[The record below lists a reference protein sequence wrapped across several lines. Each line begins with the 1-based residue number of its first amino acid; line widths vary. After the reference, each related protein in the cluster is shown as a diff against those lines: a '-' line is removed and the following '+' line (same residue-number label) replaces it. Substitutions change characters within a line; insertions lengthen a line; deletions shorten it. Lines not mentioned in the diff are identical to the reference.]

1 MTSLSP
7 RRLGPRRLLIAG
19 GAAVTAL
26 AAARALRAKK
36 RDTEASAQQ
45 PTPTSKKFSSSLA
58 RNAGLARVG
67 ATGGAHMAVARV
79 RSIGADEE
87 RTAELRAGAELR
99 TAEAVAETL
108 GNMKGALMKLGQM
121 ASYLEAGLPEPMREA
136 LVQLQADAP
145 PMAPELAAEVIA
157 AELGAPPEQVF
168 ASWEPRPIAAASIG
182 QVHRATTKDGTQVA
196 VKVQYPGVDDAIR
209 HDLQTSNVVFSALGM
224 MFPGMDP
231 KPIVAELRERLGEE
245 LDYVNEAANQRRFA
259 DYFEGH
265 PAIHVPR
272 VLEEYSTARVL
283 TSEYV
288 VGDRWPAL
296 LEASQEE
303 RNLAGEAI
311 FRYVFS
317 SIYGLGTFNGDPHPG
332 NYLVQGPGRLSFLDY
347 GLVKHFDTETVAD
360 FESLIVAM
368 VLQRDPDKFRAEVER
383 IGLLP
388 AGAPFS
394 TEDVVGYFGHFY
406 DHIME
411 DREVTIE
418 PEWSEEAVRRYFDLS
433 GPYASIMKMANLP
446 GDWVIVQRINL
457 GLYALL
463 GELRA
468 TANWRR
474 ISEELWPSVLG
485 PPSTPMGEA
494 IAAWE
499 VASGKTRGPKATSP
513 DLGLP
518 EPGRPEAG
526 RPGPSHPGVSRR
538 GQSAG

>member
-7 RRLGPRRLLIAG
+7 RRLGPRHLLIAG
-19 GAAVTAL
+19 AAAASAI

-36 RDTEASAQQ
+36 LDPTAPAQRR
-45 PTPTSKKFSSSLA
+45 PPTSKLFASSLA
-58 RNAGLARVG
+58 RNAELARVG
-67 ATGGAHMAVARV
+67 VTGGAHLAVAKV
-79 RSIGADEE
+79 RSIGADDE
-87 RTAELRAGAELR
+87 RSAELRAGAELR
-99 TAEAVAETL
+99 TAEAVAEAL

-145 PMAPELAAEVIA
+145 PMAPELAAEVIV

-168 ASWEPRPIAAASIG
+168 AAWNPRPIAAASIG
-182 QVHRATTKDGTQVA
+182 QVHRATTKAGVEVA

-231 KPIVAELRERLGEE
+231 KPIVAELRERLTEE
-245 LDYVNEAANQRRFA
+245 LDYVNEAANQQRFA
-259 DYFEGH
+259 EHFEGH

-272 VLEEYSTARVL
+272 VIEEYSTARVL

-288 VGDRWPAL
+288 VGDRWSAL

-347 GLVKHFDTETVAD
+347 GLVKHFDPETVAD
-360 FESLIVAM
+360 FESLIVAI
-368 VLQRDPDKFRAEVER
+368 VIERNPEKFRSEVER

-394 TEDVVGYFGHFY
+394 TEDVAGYFGHFY

-411 DREVTIE
+411 DRETTIE

-433 GPYASIMKMANLP
+433 GPYASIMKSANLP

-499 VASGKTRGPKATSP
+499 HDRRKSGGPASG
-513 DLGLP
+513 
-518 EPGRPEAG
+518 RPAPS
-526 RPGPSHPGVSRR
+526 RPGASGPGLSRPDAT
-538 GQSAG
+538 AG

>member
-196 VKVQYPGVDDAIR
+196 VKVQYPGDR
-209 HDLQTSNVVFSALGM
+209 KSVV
-224 MFPGMDP
+224 
-231 KPIVAELRERLGEE
+231 
-245 LDYVNEAANQRRFA
+245 
-259 DYFEGH
+259 
-265 PAIHVPR
+265 
-272 VLEEYSTARVL
+272 
-283 TSEYV
+283 
-288 VGDRWPAL
+288 
-296 LEASQEE
+296 
-303 RNLAGEAI
+303 
-311 FRYVFS
+311 
-317 SIYGLGTFNGDPHPG
+317 
-332 NYLVQGPGRLSFLDY
+332 
-347 GLVKHFDTETVAD
+347 
-360 FESLIVAM
+360 
-368 VLQRDPDKFRAEVER
+368 
-383 IGLLP
+383 
-388 AGAPFS
+388 
-394 TEDVVGYFGHFY
+394 
-406 DHIME
+406 
-411 DREVTIE
+411 
-418 PEWSEEAVRRYFDLS
+418 
-433 GPYASIMKMANLP
+433 
-446 GDWVIVQRINL
+446 
-457 GLYALL
+457 
-463 GELRA
+463 
-468 TANWRR
+468 
-474 ISEELWPSVLG
+474 
-485 PPSTPMGEA
+485 
-494 IAAWE
+494 
-499 VASGKTRGPKATSP
+499 
-513 DLGLP
+513 
-518 EPGRPEAG
+518 
-526 RPGPSHPGVSRR
+526 
-538 GQSAG
+538 